1 MKISSEYS
9 MSFYSDQLTDRKHCL
24 LSRQAELLR
33 DVRNELAL
41 LVNSDLMKYISM
53 SKIEF
58 QKAMLPLIKDRVH
71 SNFTKQACDDVFNH
85 YQNRFSAIQKH
96 MMFEKVK
103 SLEMTFYKRNT
114 KDKKKGDQKG
124 IIRKTESTPLT
135 KVMSYLAR
143 YGNDN
148 TIQYLEKSILT
159 EEFDSKRKF
168 YAQALDYI
176 NRFGFQRLMKLAVAK
191 RIEVLFRYPEP
202 IKFNSLSFRGRSRL
216 TTDIISYNH
225 NFKSVI
231 KAFVCFGWTETRSSI
246 KIPVLY
252 SKKWHG
258 KMNKYTNGT
267 DTSYIVTFV
276 NGKIRIILT
285 HEGDREYPDGSP
297 SDTFVG
303 FDANSKHNQLVGSN
317 GITTD
322 HNREVLN
329 ALITELL
336 HTDKLKEENKN
347 YVQGIR
353 RFRKV
358 ETLRRKIIHHTQS
371 NCVDIC
377 KQMVS
382 KGENHAVF
390 EDLNN
395 GFGRSFIKT
404 ADDINYNR
412 LIKEM
417 HLSSIKD
424 EFEHIARKY
433 NICTSTVHAEYTSQQ
448 CSVCGCIDDGNRQS
462 QESFV
467 CLECGHT
474 ENADNNASINIKM
487 RVSEAVPRD
496 MLLKASK
503 LGNGSYS
510 PKTLK
515 RYKVKEMLLSLR
527 YLVYASKSREAI
539 TIDHKSIL
547 MDF

>member
-1 MKISSEYS
+1 MKVSSEYS
-9 MSFYSDQLTDRKHCL
+9 MSFYSDRLTDRKHCL
-24 LSRQAELLR
+24 LSKQAELLR
-33 DVRNELAL
+33 DVRNELSVL
-41 LVNSDLMKYISM
+41 INSDLMKYLSM
-53 SKIEF
+53 SKIDF
-58 QKAMLPLIKDRVH
+58 QKSMLPLIKDIIN
-71 SNFTKQACDDVFNH
+71 SNFTKQVCDDVFNH

-114 KDKKKGDQKG
+114 KNNKKGDRKG
-124 IIRKTESTPLT
+124 IIRKTESTDLT

-148 TIQYLEKSILT
+148 TISYLEKSIIN

-176 NRFGFQRLMKLAVAK
+176 NRFGFDRLMRLALAK
-191 RIEVLFRYPEP
+191 RTKVLSRYLEP

-216 TTDIISYNH
+216 TTDIVSYNH

-267 DTSYIVTFV
+267 DTSYIVSFV
-276 NGKIRIILT
+276 NDKIRIILT
-285 HEGDREYPDGSP
+285 HEEDREFPDAVNC
-297 SDTFVG
+297 TNYVG

-329 ALITELL
+329 TLITELL
-336 HTDKLKEENKN
+336 HTDKLKEVNPDYK
-347 YVQGIR
+347 VGKR

-358 ETLRRKIIHHTQS
+358 ETLRRKIIHHTQD
-371 NCVDIC
+371 NCVSIC
-377 KQMVS
+377 KKMNIN
-382 KGENHAVF
+382 GENHAIF
-390 EDLNN
+390 ENLDN
-395 GFGRSFIKT
+395 GFGKSFAEK
-404 ADDINYNR
+404 DGVNYNR

-433 NICTSTVHAEYTSQQ
+433 NIAVSIVHAEYTSIQ
-448 CSVCGCIDDGNRQS
+448 CPKCGYIDEGNRKN
-462 QESFV
+462 QEEFV

-474 ENADNNASINIKM
+474 ENADNNASINIQM
-487 RVSEAVPRD
+487 RISEAVPRD

-510 PKTLK
+510 PKSLK

-527 YLVYASKSREAI
+527 YLVYSSKPREAI
-539 TIDHKSIL
+539 TIDPKSIL
-547 MDF
+547 TDF

>member
-1 MKISSEYS
+1 
-9 MSFYSDQLTDRKHCL
+9 MSFYSDRLTERKHGL
-24 LSRQAELLR
+24 LETQAISLR
-33 DVRNELAL
+33 DVRNELSIR
-41 LVNSDLMKYISM
+41 VNSDLMKYLSM
-53 SKIEF
+53 SKIDF
-58 QKAMLPLIKDRVH
+58 QKAMLPLIKDRIH
-71 SNFTKQACDDVFNH
+71 SNFTKQVCDDVFNH
-85 YQNRFSAIQKH
+85 YQNRFAAIQKR

-114 KDKKKGDQKG
+114 KNNKKGDRKG
-124 IIRKTESTPLT
+124 IIRKTESTDLT
-135 KVMSYLAR
+135 KTLSFLAR
-143 YGNDN
+143 YGNESTVEYVSTALMN
-148 TIQYLEKSILT
+148 ETIE
-159 EEFDSKRKF
+159 SKRKF
-168 YAQALDYI
+168 YAHILDYI
-176 NRFGFQRLMKLAVAK
+176 NRFGFDRLMSLAIAK
-191 RIEVLFRYPEP
+191 RTGVLARYPEP
-202 IKFNSLSFRGRSRL
+202 IKFVSLSFRGRSRL
-216 TTDIISYNH
+216 STDIVSYNR
-225 NFKSVI
+225 NFDSTI
-231 KAFVCFGWTETRSSI
+231 KAFVCVGWTETRSSI

-258 KMNKYTNGT
+258 KMSKYTNGT
-267 DTSYIVTFV
+267 DTSYIVSFV
-276 NGKIRIILT
+276 DNKIRVILS
-285 HEGDREYPDGSP
+285 HEGDREYPDGS
-297 SDTFVG
+297 SDDVFVG

-322 HNREVLN
+322 HNRYVLD
-329 ALITELL
+329 ALIKELL
-336 HTDKLKEENKN
+336 YTDKLKETNKD
-347 YVQGIR
+347 YVPGKS

-358 ETLRRKIIHHTQS
+358 ETLRRKIKHHTQS
-371 NCVDIC
+371 SCVSIC

-382 KGENHAVF
+382 RGENHAVF
-390 EDLNN
+390 EDLDN

-404 ADDINYNR
+404 KDDINYNR

-467 CLECGHT
+467 CLECGHID
-474 ENADNNASINIKM
+474 NADNNASVNIRM

-510 PKTLK
+510 PKSLH

-527 YLVYASKSREAI
+527 YKVFVDK
-539 TIDHKSIL
+539 T
-547 MDF
+547 

>member
-1 MKISSEYS
+1 

-24 LSRQAELLR
+24 LKKQAELLR

-41 LVNSDLMKYISM
+41 LINSDLMKYLSM
-53 SKIEF
+53 SKIDF
-58 QKAMLPLIKDRVH
+58 QKSMLPLIKDRVH
-71 SNFTKQACDDVFNH
+71 SNFTKQICDDVFNR

-124 IIRKTESTPLT
+124 IIRKMESTVFT
-135 KVMSYLAR
+135 KVLSFLAR

-148 TIQYLEKSILT
+148 TIQYLEKSIIN

-176 NRFGFQRLMKLAVAK
+176 NRFKFDRLMKLAIDK
-191 RIEVLFRYPEP
+191 RIDVLSRYPEP

-216 TTDIISYNH
+216 ATDIISYNH

-231 KAFVCFGWTETRSSI
+231 KAFICFGWTETRSSI

-267 DTSYIVTFV
+267 DTSYIVSFV
-276 NGKIRIILT
+276 NDKVRIILS
-285 HEGDREYPDGSP
+285 HEGDRELPDAVNC
-297 SDTFVG
+297 TNYVG
-303 FDANSKHNQLVGSN
+303 YDANSKHNQLVGSN
-317 GITTD
+317 CITTD
-322 HNREVLN
+322 HNREALD
-329 ALITELL
+329 ALIKELL

-358 ETLRRKIIHHTQS
+358 ETLRRKIIHHTQD
-371 NCVDIC
+371 NCVGIC
-377 KQMVS
+377 KKMIAN
-382 KGENHAVF
+382 GENHAVF

-395 GFGRSFIKT
+395 GFGKSFAEK
-404 ADDINYNR
+404 DGVNYNR

-433 NICTSTVHAEYTSQQ
+433 NIAVSTIHAEYTSIQ
-448 CSVCGCIDDGNRQS
+448 CSHCGYIDEGNRKN
-462 QESFV
+462 QEEFV

-487 RVSEAVPRD
+487 RISEAVPRD

-527 YLVYASKSREAI
+527 YLVYASKPRE
-539 TIDHKSIL
+539 TTKIDHKSIL